1 MSSIVIVKTRDQVA
15 DHFGVHV
22 RTVAGWLAAG
32 CPGKRGA
39 YDLERI
45 AAWRNRPRP
54 AKGFE
59 DRHAQEPS
67 PPAAAIA
74 ELAAAV
80 NRLAAALERTASR

>member
-39 YDLERI
+39 YDLDQI
-45 AAWRNRPRP
+45 AAWRNQPRRVP
-54 AKGFE
+54 LREQSG
-59 DRHAQEPS
+59 S
-67 PPAAAIA
+67 AAAIA
-74 ELAAAV
+74 ELTAAL
-80 NRLAAALERTASR
+80 NRLAAAIEQTRSP

>member
-1 MSSIVIVKTRDQVA
+1 MSSIVKTRDQVA

-45 AAWRNRPRP
+45 AAWRNRPQP
-54 AKGFE
+54 AAA
-59 DRHAQEPS
+59 REPS
-67 PPAAAIA
+67 PSAAAIA
-74 ELAAAV
+74 ELTAAV
-80 NRLAAALERTASR
+80 NRLAAAIGRAGSK

>member
-39 YDLERI
+39 YDLEQI
-45 AAWRNRPRP
+45 AAWRNQPRQAP
-54 AKGFE
+54 L
-59 DRHAQEPS
+59 REPS
-67 PPAAAIA
+67 GSAAAIA
-74 ELAAAV
+74 ELTAAV
-80 NRLAAALERTASR
+80 NRLAAAIERTASS